1 MILGSGFIYICNQM
15 EKGKC
20 LNKRD
25 ASWYVEKSRNKWE
38 ENITLDIGEIEWEG
52 VDWIHLGQDRDQ
64 WQALMKMVMHLWVL

>member
-1 MILGSGFIYICNQM
+1 MRNA
-15 EKGKC
+15 EGKRP
-20 LNKRD
+20 LER
-25 ASWYVEKSRNKWE
+25 SRCRWE